1 MALSA
6 RPNTCEPQSTRRR
19 GATHS
24 AFAVRYLRGAFAIL
38 SLVACMSA
46 LAIAPVKLCVTGI
59 EPANSCCNPALKEC
73 RQADPIPS
81 DSGGAEG
88 WDYFASN
95 IGGVLHPTLEAGVA
109 AGIERVRSGNLCTA
123 WETGRTERLESR
135 RWTGQD
141 QVSLEWIISVAG
153 TGPAVPVPPTLPCS
167 IQYNFPSQFAVSGNR
182 QFHCES
188 PLFFHWFLYMNWPGL
203 TPPADAAQWCEK
215 DRALMCPTRGNPVAV
230 CTGMKN
236 DALGLDFSMPGFPMA
251 AMSYLQGGPSMLD
264 RPAADTEGTSWIG
277 PFRQRI
283 EVAPANGTRLARA
296 IRGEGIVVDFKEVS
310 GAFISYDA
318 SSRMQLTE
326 LLNGAQQRIGWRLRL
341 PNDQEELYDASGA
354 LVQLIDMRGS
364 QTWTVTSSAGMP
376 SLLTNHQGRRIQLAH
391 QNGLLNSF
399 TDSAG
404 ATTQFSWD
412 ARSRLQSVQWPG
424 GASRQY
430 RYQATEL
437 INKDALTSVIDEAG
451 VEYAKWDY
459 FSTGMVKSSEHA
471 DVTDKHTFAYTLSGY
486 NVSSASVTSPLGMVE
501 QFQVVSSGGMRRA
514 GNITRSC
521 SGCTAVTQL
530 KSYNDGLVAS
540 QTDYRGIPTDYTYDN
555 ARDLELTR
563 IEARGQDTQPSALR
577 TNERKVETTWHAN
590 WRVPTER
597 RTFFC
602 AAPNATAQACST
614 VSNTRWTLESL
625 TRHAVNAR
633 GQITAVCQIDPAN
646 ATAMAYTCGSATN
659 APTGVRQTVT
669 DYCDTTD
676 ADFNS
681 ATCPFEG
688 YVKTTDGPRTDVA
701 DITTRIYFGAE
712 HPSCATQPTSCPY
725 RKGDLRYL
733 DNALGQRTEFI
744 AYDGAGRLL
753 RQKDANGV
761 ITDLVYHPRGWLLS
775 RTVRSNADG
784 TPNTSDAIT
793 RIEYEPYGEVKRV
806 IQPDEVGMEYCRD
819 AAHPIKAVVQTT
831 LASAS
836 RCSNGAPTA
845 GSEAIVYTLD
855 AAGNRTKEEVRDS
868 TGATKRLL
876 ARQYNTLGEL
886 RSLINAPFAANTN
899 LDDPSVKKTT
909 YTYDANSNQDLATDP
924 LGRVG
929 DNDYDPLNRLIQ
941 SIQDKDTAAATGEIQ
956 ATVKYEY
963 DARDN
968 LRKVI
973 DPKNL
978 TTEYVYD
985 GLNNQTQLIS
995 PDTGTTSYTYDA
1007 AGNRLSQTDARGV
1020 VSNYAYD
1027 ALGRLTAISYPSDT
1041 LRNTAFEYDG
1051 NQAGCT
1057 EDESFAVG
1065 RLTRMTDQTGET
1077 RLCYDRKGNL
1087 RRKVQVIADET
1098 LVVEYRYSNADRLI
1112 GMTYPSGLIVN
1123 YSRDSSGRISMIDLG
1138 VGSSPFGVLV
1148 REVSYLP
1155 FGPIYQIKFGNGQT
1169 LTKAWDQNYWPDA
1182 VQGSVLDYDF
1192 ETNEVGNIVHV
1203 QSASEGTQNLSY
1215 DRLDRLASVRD
1226 ANNALIEAYTYDATG
1241 NRLSQQIGNAPVVN
1255 YNYPANSHRLSQVGS
1270 NPRTYDSVGNTITG
1284 IPTVPNG
1291 IPATYD
1297 VRNRLAGFFDPDFD
1311 MQLGY
1316 NARGERVKRD
1326 LFRSAVEPESDRYA
1340 YDESGQLLSRVRG
1353 SLRSS
1358 DAVFEE
1364 VVWLDNTPVARVR
1377 VEDGEVSSVHAIHS
1391 DHLNTPRALS
1401 IHPAPPPSGQ
1411 GIQPITPPQPSGTTV
1426 WRWALNQS
1434 TATGSN
1440 AFGAQAANEDPDGN
1454 GALVK
1459 FDLRFPG
1466 QQWDAAVGLHYNYFR
1481 DYEPGTGRY
1490 VESDPIGL
1498 GGGLS
1503 TFGYAN
1509 ANALQ
1514 YIDDL
1519 GLDATATLVFP
1530 RPMPL
1535 PSLAAVCLSNPVS
1548 AVGCGAGFGTAIGT
1562 VAYPI
1567 IEPYLIRPVVDLCFR
1582 EEADA
1587 EDDDDQCEALYQSIL
1602 QTCAALKGRKK
1613 FNCFE
1618 AARYSRDQC
1627 YQERG
1632 RK

>member
-1 MALSA
+1 
-6 RPNTCEPQSTRRR
+6 
-19 GATHS
+19 
-24 AFAVRYLRGAFAIL
+24 
-38 SLVACMSA
+38 MSA

-909 YTYDANSNQDLATDP
+909 FTYDANSNQDLATDP

-1027 ALGRLTAISYPSDT
+1027 VLGRLTAISYPSDT
-1041 LRNTAFEYDG
+1041 TKNVGFVYDSV
-1051 NQAGCT
+1051 
-1057 EDESFAVG
+1057 ESVCAPEEQSATG
-1065 RLTRMTDQTGET
+1065 RLSKITDASGQTQ
-1077 RLCYDRKGNL
+1077 LCYDRRGNL
-1087 RRKVQVIADET
+1087 RRKVQTSGGQV
-1098 LVVEYRYSNADRLI
+1098 LSVQYRYNSADRLI
-1112 GMTYPSGLIVN
+1112 SMTYPSGLVVD
-1123 YSRDSSGRISMIDLG
+1123 YTRDTQGRIASVNLSRNSFALTLVSG
-1138 VGSSPFGVLV
+1138 VN
-1148 REVSYLP
+1148 YLP
-1155 FGPIYQIKFGNGQT
+1155 FGPIGQISFPSQT
-1169 LTKAWDQNYWPDA
+1169 LSKTWDQNYWPDA
-1182 VQGSVLDYDF
+1182 VQGSALDYDF
-1192 ETNEVGNIVHV
+1192 STNEVGNITQVA
-1203 QSASEGTQNLSY
+1203 SASEGTQNLGY
-1215 DRLDRLASVRD
+1215 DRLDRLNEVRD
-1226 ANNALIEAYTYDATG
+1226 QNAALIEAFTYDATG
-1241 NRLSQQIGNAPVVN
+1241 NRLSHSVALPAGSTPTVTS
-1255 YNYPANSHRLSQVGS
+1255 YTYPGTSHRLTQVGS
-1270 NPRTYDSVGNTITG
+1270 AARSFDAVGNTLSG
-1284 IPTVPNG
+1284 VPG
-1291 IPATYD
+1291 FETDTASFD
-1297 VRNRLAGFFDPDFD
+1297 ARNRLTTIGTGGSA
-1311 MQLGY
+1311 QQRANY
-1316 NARGERVKRD
+1316 NGRGERV
-1326 LFRSAVEPESDRYA
+1326 LASSGAPAPALPSASGDWA
-1340 YDESGQLLSRVRG
+1340 TGGITGTLYDESGQVISKLVSG
-1353 SLRSS
+1353 SALR
-1358 DAVFEE
+1358 FEE
-1364 VVWLDNTPVARVR
+1364 IVWIDNTPVGRVLSSTT
-1377 VEDGEVSSVHAIHS
+1377 EAQEVYAIHS
-1391 DHLNTPRALS
+1391 DHLNTPRALAS
-1401 IHPAPPPSGQ
+1401 AQVQNHQPA
-1411 GIQPITPPQPSGTTV
+1411 GTVV
-1426 WRWALNQS
+1426 WRWKLNQH
-1434 TATGSN
+1434 TASGSN
-1440 AFGAQAANEDPDGN
+1440 AFGAQGATEDADGN
-1454 GALVK
+1454 GSVVK